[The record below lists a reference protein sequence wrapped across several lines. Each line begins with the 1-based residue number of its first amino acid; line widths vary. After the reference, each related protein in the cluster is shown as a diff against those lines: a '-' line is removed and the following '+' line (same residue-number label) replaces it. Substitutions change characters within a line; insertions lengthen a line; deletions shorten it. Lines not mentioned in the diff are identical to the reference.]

1 MTAPDQPESRRQRGM
16 RTMADVYSWGDNL
29 PDLPGE
35 YFAVTA
41 EHLFGDIWNRE
52 GLTIRDRRLM
62 LFGVIAAL
70 GETAV
75 LPVQL
80 NAALAREELTPDQLR
95 EVAIFLTQYVGWPRG
110 AAFHNVV
117 EESIRQHKGS
127 GSQQEF
133 PVPKSKG

>member
-1 MTAPDQPESRRQRGM
+1 MTEESRRQRGM
-16 RTMADVYSWGDNL
+16 RTMAEVYSWGDGL

-52 GLTIRDRRLM
+52 GLTIRERRLM
-62 LFGVIAAL
+62 LFGAIAAL

-80 NAALAREELTPDQLR
+80 NAALARDEFTPDQLR
-95 EVAIFLTQYVGWPRG
+95 EIAIFLTHYVGWPRG
-110 AAFHNVV
+110 AAFNNLV
-117 EESIRQHKGS
+117 EDSIRQHKGT
-127 GSQQEF
+127 GSQQDF
-133 PVPKSKG
+133 PGPTSKADA